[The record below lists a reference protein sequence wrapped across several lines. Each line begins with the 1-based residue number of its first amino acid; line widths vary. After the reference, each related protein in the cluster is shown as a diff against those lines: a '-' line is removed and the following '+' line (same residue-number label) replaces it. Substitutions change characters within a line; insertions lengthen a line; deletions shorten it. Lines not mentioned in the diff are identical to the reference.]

1 MAITLNSTLRNNR
14 ADQIT
19 SFAGTSAKIRIYTAA
34 YATVLCDVVCNA
46 TAFAAAAS
54 GGVLT
59 LNAMTGPGTATGA
72 GTAAIARIYKSDG
85 TTMVIEGLTV
95 GTSGTNIVIT
105 NTTIAVND
113 TVTVTSATITEG
125 NP

>member
-1 MAITLNSTLRNNR
+1 MAITLNTTLRNAR
-14 ADQIT
+14 STAIVT
-19 SFAGTSAKIRIYTAA
+19 EAGANAKLAVYTAA
-34 YATVLCDVVCNA
+34 YGALLYTSTCAATLGTVS
-46 TAFAAAAS
+46 T
-54 GGVLT
+54 GVLT
-59 LNAMTGPGTATGA
+59 CNAVGNATATGA
-72 GTAAIARIYKSDG
+72 GTAAIARLFKTDG

-113 TVTVTSATITEG
+113 TVVTSAATITEG

>member
-1 MAITLNSTLRNNR
+1 MPITLNTTLRNAR
-14 ADQIT
+14 ATAIVT
-19 SFAGTSAKIRIYTAA
+19 EAGATAKLSVYTAS
-34 YATVLCDVVCNA
+34 YATLLYTSTCAA
-46 TAFAAAAS
+46 TLGTVS

-59 LNAMTGPGTATGA
+59 FNAVGNATAVA
-72 GTAAIARIYKSDG
+72 DGTAAIGRLFKTDG

-113 TVTVTSATITEG
+113 TVTTSSATITEG